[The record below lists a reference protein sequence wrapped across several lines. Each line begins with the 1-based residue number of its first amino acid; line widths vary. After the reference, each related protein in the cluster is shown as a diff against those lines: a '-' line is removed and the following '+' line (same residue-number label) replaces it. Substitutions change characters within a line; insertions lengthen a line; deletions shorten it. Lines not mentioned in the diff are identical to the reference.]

1 MVEFTIEK
9 GDGSKFSPEVGGVPR
24 STATLRVT
32 ESLLYVL
39 ILFLLHC
46 HIVSSKVCVQ
56 VVRKEY
62 IAMLI
67 FIILCLLAVV
77 QIISLQQKCCRV
89 GFMVLL

>member
-39 ILFLLHC
+39 ILSSC
-46 HIVSSKVCVQ
+46 IVTLYHQICVQ

-89 GFMVLL
+89 GFVVLL